1 MFLQYTYI
9 NNKTNS
15 DDLIKNMFKPT
26 SNNTIKVTD
35 DTLYFPTVEIKNNDE
50 KSSLRPIP
58 FDNG

>member
-15 DDLIKNMFKPT
+15 YDLIKNVFKPT
-26 SNNTIKVTD
+26 SNNIIKVTD
-35 DTLYFPTVEIKNNDE
+35 DTLYFSTVEIKKNGE